1 MGKVSVDSST
11 CVGCGLCEQ
20 FCPEIFEIQS
30 DGIAHIKSQ
39 NCSTHDIKDVAEQCP
54 VSAIKVN

>member
-1 MGKVSVDSST
+1 MGKVSVDIAT

-20 FCPEIFEIQS
+20 FCPEIFEIQK

-39 NCSTHDIKDVAEQCP
+39 NCSTHDIKDVVEQCP
-54 VSAIKVN
+54 VSAIKIA